1 MIRLIREGSTKHP
14 WILKIIILVIAVT
27 FTIGMG
33 WFGYDTSQ
41 QPNVV
46 AVIGSYQV
54 ELEEFRTAYNRADDF
69 YRNELKQEVPDREEL
84 KQTVMNALV
93 EQNLWLMAADDLN
106 LDVHPD
112 ELRQTIMKIK
122 AFQQDGAFNPELYH
136 RFLARNREMSPA
148 QFEEDLIKD
157 LRRQKVQLLV
167 QDVATLNPVEEEEIK
182 ELAARQTAGL
192 EDETEIERINARI
205 RLQLLIQKKQ
215 RALEAFQAA
224 IRNSSDVEILQ
235 EFL

>member
-1 MIRLIREGSTKHP
+1 MIKLIREGSIKHP
-14 WILKIIILVIAVT
+14 WILKIIMLVIAIT

-33 WFGYDTSQ
+33 WFGYDASQ

-46 AVIGSYQV
+46 AVIGPYQV

-69 YRNELKQEVPDREEL
+69 YRNQLKQEVPDREEL
-84 KQTVMNALV
+84 KQTVMNSLV

-112 ELRQTIMKIK
+112 ELRRTIMKRK
-122 AFQQDGAFNPELYH
+122 EFQQDGAFDPEVYH
-136 RFLARNREMSPA
+136 RLLALNRLSPA
-148 QFEEDLIKD
+148 QFEESLTKD

-167 QDVATLNPVEEEEIK
+167 QDVATLNPVEEEEVK
-182 ELAARQTAGL
+182 ALAARQTADM
-192 EDETEIERINARI
+192 EDEQEIEKITARI
-205 RLQLLIQKKQ
+205 QLQLLIQKKQ
-215 RALEAFQAA
+215 RALEAFQNAM
-224 IRNSSDVEILQ
+224 RTSSDVEIRQ

>member
-46 AVIGSYQV
+46 AMIGSYQV

-192 EDETEIERINARI
+192 EDEKEIERINARI

-215 RALEAFQAA
+215 RALEAFQNA